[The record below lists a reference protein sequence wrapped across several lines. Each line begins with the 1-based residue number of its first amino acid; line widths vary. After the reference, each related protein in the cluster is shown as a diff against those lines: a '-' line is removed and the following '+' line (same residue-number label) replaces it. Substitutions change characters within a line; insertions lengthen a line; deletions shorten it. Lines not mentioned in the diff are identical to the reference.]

1 MAWGV
6 LEDTKLAEVPGTTL
20 LDREPE
26 STQSFEDAV
35 LKTKDGVVLVPQPSD
50 SPNDPYNW
58 SFIKKNV
65 IMITLALTSGVTTS
79 LGPMISPGLEVA
91 SQMYNVSLDQI
102 SSLLIGLFL
111 LVTGSA
117 TFFTAASAT
126 VWGKRPVFVI
136 SAFALLITNVWGFFS
151 MSFISLVIM
160 RIVQGF
166 ASAPLETLV
175 TSTVSDIF
183 FVHERGQKIAIWG
196 VMIASGVLLG
206 QVISGYIIE
215 SLGFLATFGVTAII
229 FVFLVPAIF
238 FLVPETVYIKGKKL
252 DNYEKDTES
261 INKFELNEAPRSFTS
276 QLRVFNGRLSDE
288 SFWKLVIKPVP
299 LIAFPAVIFSTLVYG
314 SFMTWLVTFG
324 VLSVNVFSSPPYN
337 LNPAQIGL
345 TNIPLLIVAL
355 IANPLSGF
363 VADRI
368 SRFMARRNNGIYE
381 PEFRL
386 TLMIPAT
393 IFSTIGFIG
402 FGVSVSQGAPLAIPI
417 LFMSLHS
424 ASVGFASTASFAY
437 VIDCHPRDAN
447 QAFVTI
453 NFMKAVF
460 TFFASLFAN
469 GWYSASGP
477 LVVFLTIG
485 IVNLVIS
492 LTTVPVYIF
501 GKRFRSMVARNP
513 TLNKL

>member
-6 LEDTKLAEVPGTTL
+6 LEDTSLAEVPGTTL
-20 LDREPE
+20 LDREPN
-26 STQSFEDAV
+26 STQSLEDAS
-35 LKTKDGVVLVPQPSD
+35 LKTKDGVVLVPQPSG
-50 SPNDPYNW
+50 SPNDPFNW
-58 SFIKKNV
+58 SAVKKNV
-65 IMITLALTSGVTTS
+65 IIITLALTSGVTTA

-91 SQMYNVSLDQI
+91 SQMYSVSLDQI
-102 SSLLIGLFL
+102 SSLLVGLFL

-136 SAFALLITNVWGFFS
+136 SAFILLITNVWGFFS
-151 MSFISLVIM
+151 TNFVSLVTM
-160 RIVQGF
+160 RIIQGL

-229 FVFLVPAIF
+229 FVVLVPAIF
-238 FLVPETVYIKGKKL
+238 FLVPETVYIKADMLEDG
-252 DNYEKDTES
+252 EKDTGS
-261 INKFELNEAPRSFTS
+261 IDKLKLNETPRSFTS
-276 QLRVFNGRLSDE
+276 QLRVFNGRLSNE
-288 SFWKLVIKPVP
+288 SFWRLVIKPLP
-299 LIAFPAVIFSTLVYG
+299 LIAFPAVVFSTLVYG

-324 VLSVNVFSSPPYN
+324 VLSVNVFSTAPYN

-355 IANPLSGF
+355 IANPLAGYL
-363 VADRI
+363 ADNV

-393 IFSTIGFIG
+393 VVSTAGFIG
-402 FGVSVSQGAPLAIPI
+402 FGISVSRGAPLAVP
-417 LFMSLHS
+417 LFFMSLHS
-424 ASVGFASTASFAY
+424 VSVGFASTASFAY
-437 VIDCHPRDAN
+437 VIDCHPQDAN

-453 NFMKAVF
+453 NFFKAVF
-460 TFFASLFAN
+460 AFCASLFVN
-469 GWYSASGP
+469 RWYIASGP
-477 LVVFLTIG
+477 LMVFVTIG
-485 IVNLVIS
+485 IVNLVVS
-492 LTTVPVYIF
+492 LLTVPMYIF
-501 GKRFRSMVARNP
+501 GCSESDS
-513 TLNKL
+513 